1 MKARVYTALLCSTLL
16 ASPALAQE
24 GLSNKSY
31 GLTIGASRF
40 ALPEVQTG
48 VASQGT
54 GSFSPEAG
62 SAGLRGS
69 LGLSGGVA
77 LGSVGGYRA
86 GVGMSAFLD
95 IGNASSTAKDTFS
108 GPGVVA
114 IAGYATPGNTTL
126 ALVTASSPG
135 SSTASA
141 NITHDT
147 PSGGTA
153 TTNISTA
160 ISNGASDTAATSSS
174 GGDSFSF
181 GAVSLA
187 QDAVQAAAAFGAVG
201 SSQGG
206 LFMGAGD
213 LTDLQITTEISR
225 NVVFTG
231 ADVTYALAASEAD
244 LSFQGYAG
252 PSYRMLS
259 QDLET
264 KTTVDIAEAN
274 SSGVDLPQFAMTRD
288 EALDSHYLGGVV
300 GLNVAKPLS
309 DRITFS
315 MGLEGGLYYTMD
327 SLDGQ
332 ESYAVGG
339 AAPQKVTSN
348 KGLRLAANG
357 IAWSAR
363 LSPSVTFALAP
374 NRQLTLG
381 GTFDYLSRAAT
392 VSRAGAAATASNS
405 YAGTDEGAMNYNGAS
420 TTSHALAFGPMWS
433 FGPTI
438 SLTGQF

>member
-1 MKARVYTALLCSTLL
+1 MKARVYRALLCSTLL

-40 ALPEVQTG
+40 TLPEVQTG

-62 SAGLRGS
+62 TAGLRGS

-95 IGNASSTAKDTFS
+95 IGNANSTAVDSFS

-126 ALVTASSPG
+126 ALVTASAPG

-147 PSGGTA
+147 PSGGTQ
-153 TTNISTA
+153 TTNISAA
-160 ISNGASDTAATSSS
+160 ISNGISETAAKTSS
-174 GGDSFSF
+174 GRDSFSF
-181 GAVSLA
+181 GAVSL

-201 SSQGG
+201 TSQGG

-213 LTDLQITTEISR
+213 LTGLQITTEISR

-244 LSFQGYAG
+244 LAFQGYAG

-264 KTTVDIAEAN
+264 TTTVDIAEAN
-274 SSGVDLPQFAMTRD
+274 SSGVDLPQFAMIRD
-288 EALDSHYLGGVV
+288 EDLDSHYLGGVV
-300 GLNVAKPLS
+300 GLNVTKPLS

-332 ESYAVGG
+332 ESYAIGG
-339 AAPQKVTSN
+339 AAPQKVNSN
-348 KGLRLAANG
+348 KDLRLAANG

-363 LSPSVTFALAP
+363 LAPSVTFALAP

-433 FGPTI
+433 FGPTV

>member
-1 MKARVYTALLCSTLL
+1 
-16 ASPALAQE
+16 
-24 GLSNKSY
+24 
-31 GLTIGASRF
+31 
-40 ALPEVQTG
+40 
-48 VASQGT
+48 
-54 GSFSPEAG
+54 
-62 SAGLRGS
+62 
-69 LGLSGGVA
+69 
-77 LGSVGGYRA
+77 
-86 GVGMSAFLD
+86 MSAFLD
-95 IGNASSTAKDTFS
+95 IGNANSTAVDSFS

-126 ALVTASSPG
+126 ALVTASAPG

-147 PSGGTA
+147 PSGGTQ
-153 TTNISTA
+153 TTNISAA
-160 ISNGASDTAATSSS
+160 ISNGISETAAKTSS
-174 GGDSFSF
+174 GRDSFSF
-181 GAVSLA
+181 GAVSL

-201 SSQGG
+201 TSQGG

-213 LTDLQITTEISR
+213 LTGLQITTEISR

-244 LSFQGYAG
+244 LAFQGYAG

-264 KTTVDIAEAN
+264 TTTVDIAEAN
-274 SSGVDLPQFAMTRD
+274 SSGVDLPQFAMIRD
-288 EALDSHYLGGVV
+288 EDLDSHYLGGVV
-300 GLNVAKPLS
+300 GLNVTKPLS

-332 ESYAVGG
+332 ESYAIGG
-339 AAPQKVTSN
+339 AAPQKVNSN
-348 KGLRLAANG
+348 KDLRLAANG

-363 LSPSVTFALAP
+363 LAPSVTFALAP

-433 FGPTI
+433 FGPTV